1 MLEFDKAY
9 KKRGGKGLDEMWAIL
24 SALGLWGNAEDVSEF
39 ISE

>member
-9 KKRGGKGLDEMWAIL
+9 KKSGGKDFDKMWAIL
-24 SALGLWGNAEDVSEF
+24 SALGLWGNAEDVSEL